1 MMGSETDDIINEL
14 IDSFLQRHQEG
25 LENSERRGSEF
36 IFEKVDLSYYHL
48 HKTSLTRGKSCII
61 KSPQWLKN
69 KRATINPKNKK
80 EDNCFQYALT
90 VSLNCEKIVEN
101 PQRISKIKPFISQYE
116 RKGIDFPSHSKYWKR
131 FEQNNKTIALNIFY
145 VPYNTKEIRLACK
158 SKYNRKRDN
167 QVIFLMIRNGEKWHY
182 LPVKS
187 LPALLR
193 GITSNHN

>member
-36 IFEKVDLSYYHL
+36 IFEKVDLLYYHL
-48 HKTSLTRGKSCII
+48 HKTSLTRGKSYII

-116 RKGIDFPSHSKYWKR
+116 RKGKIFHR
-131 FEQNNKTIALNIFY
+131 IQNTGKGLNKTI
-145 VPYNTKEIRLACK
+145 R
-158 SKYNRKRDN
+158 
-167 QVIFLMIRNGEKWHY
+167 Q
-182 LPVKS
+182 
-187 LPALLR
+187 LLLISSMCR
-193 GITSNHN
+193 IIQKK